1 MNKFVKLFA
10 AFVVALCTA
19 FAFPASAAGVNGT
32 GVPDYSGNWWNPSQ
46 NGWGLSIIEQNNI
59 VFVLAF
65 VYNANGQPMF
75 VQFAGVVEK
84 NAQGQDSLNGKT
96 LAMSFGSQPMN
107 YDVSK
112 FKPVAVGTA
121 SITFSDPYHATFTYN
136 YVDPSGGPTQN
147 GTVAFEQLQFGCNP
161 PQVWNG
167 SFCVYPQGTKV
178 ATANQLPQGC
188 NTWKDPCWAKAL
200 KDGTV
205 KLVATSATMT
215 GYSNRPV
222 MIAYY
227 RNTTSFNGVN
237 GLWDTLIVY
246 ADDGSPIGGDISD
259 GASQEMDWMTTNARG
274 PVRHIKDTGTCAQGF
289 WTGGFGGFWDYGPTS
304 CPF

>member
-1 MNKFVKLFA
+1 MKSIMKLFA
-10 AFVVALCTA
+10 AFVVALTAA
-19 FAFPASAAGVNGT
+19 FALPASAAGVNSA

-46 NGWGLSIIEQNNI
+46 NGWGLTVVEQNNI
-59 VFVLAF
+59 IFVLAF
-65 VYNANGQPMF
+65 VYNAPGQPMF
-75 VQFAGVVEK
+75 LQVGGPLQK
-84 NAQGQDSLNGKT
+84 NPQTGQDFLVGP

-107 YDVSK
+107 YDVTK
-112 FKPVAVGTA
+112 LKVASVGTA
-121 SITFSDPYHATFTYN
+121 TITFSDPYHATFTYN
-136 YVDPSGGPTQN
+136 YVDPSGGPTQS
-147 GTVAFEQLQFGCNP
+147 GSVAFQQLTFGCNS

-178 ATANQLPQGC
+178 AVANQLPQGC

-205 KLVATSATMT
+205 KLVSTSATMT

-227 RNTTSFNGVN
+227 KNTMSFAGVS

-246 ADDGSPIGGDISD
+246 ADDGSPVGGDISD
-259 GASQEMDWMTTNARG
+259 GGTQPIDWMTANATG
-274 PVRHIKDTGTCAQGF
+274 PVRHFGDTGTCAQGF
-289 WTGGFGGFWDYGPTS
+289 WAGTFWDYGPTA
-304 CPF
+304 CPTF